1 MPVHSNEFENV
12 CFNALLHN
20 LIIKIGEITKIA
32 NSKKKKHSRKKIT
45 CYCRKEGKILTV
57 NLISHVSR

>member
-32 NSKKKKHSRKKIT
+32 NSKKKKNTLAKKLHAT
-45 CYCRKEGKILTV
+45 AERKEKYSQLIL
-57 NLISHVSR
+57 